1 MKSYFLFLCLIS
13 SILIFAQNPNYENWK
28 NLSKEN
34 INLQPEYGNTVKTQ
48 EQIQIDNEFT
58 EDILR
63 HYKTKEAG
71 SSEMVNLGMYYLYSK
86 GDFETA
92 MKRFNQAYLLNK
104 NNPDVYYGYGT
115 IFFNLGA
122 FDEAKIYYEKGL
134 KIKPDHSKIL
144 TDYATVYL
152 AAYYE
157 NGDNKDLN
165 TAKNYLKKSLTANS
179 KNSDTLY
186 KLSIVSLYLNEC
198 KDAKNYLKSAK
209 KLNNPNITQAFENEL
224 NQICN

>member
-104 NNPDVYYGYGT
+104 NNPDVYYGYGPFSL
-115 IFFNLGA
+115 ISAL
-122 FDEAKIYYEKGL
+122 L
-134 KIKPDHSKIL
+134 MKPRFIM
-144 TDYATVYL
+144 
-152 AAYYE
+152 
-157 NGDNKDLN
+157 
-165 TAKNYLKKSLTANS
+165 KK
-179 KNSDTLY
+179 
-186 KLSIVSLYLNEC
+186 V
-198 KDAKNYLKSAK
+198 
-209 KLNNPNITQAFENEL
+209 
-224 NQICN
+224 